1 MSEFEKNTIHEA
13 MKALESSSF
22 LSAAKALEDSSLF
35 ATMKSFENSSAVK
48 AMKALENSSFLRAA
62 KALENSSLFA
72 TMKSFENSSAVK
84 AMKALENSSFLSA
97 AKVFENS
104 SLGSTI
110 RALQDSSRFASFN
123 ELAERFSSQN
133 VGPLTLSEA
142 YQFVT
147 ESYLQTSGTSEIDR
161 LEELT
166 GNVAHSVQ
174 KAPGGALSKEFYLGL
189 VLSLFL
195 FWLSQISSTQ
205 SEEKMLL
212 RIQQLETTISQQL
225 TELKTDEG
233 IETFYVVDRA
243 VKLRVKPNTDSGVI
257 NILYPNA
264 KVKLIT
270 RSSQWIRIEYFDYTE
285 NVYVS
290 GWAFK
295 KYLTI
300 LNPKKKKQ

>member
-1 MSEFEKNTIHEA
+1 MSELKKNTIHEA
-13 MKALESSSF
+13 MKAIENSSA
-22 LSAAKALEDSSLF
+22 LRAAKAFEDSSLI

-48 AMKALENSSFLRAA
+48 AMKALENSSAWRAA
-62 KALENSSLFA
+62 KD
-72 TMKSFENSSAVK
+72 
-84 AMKALENSSFLSA
+84 
-97 AKVFENS
+97 FENS
-104 SLGSTI
+104 SLISTI

-123 ELAERFSSQN
+123 ELAERFSSKN

-147 ESYLQTSGTSEIDR
+147 ENYLQTSSSTEIDR

-166 GNVAHSVQ
+166 ANVDHRVQ
-174 KAPGGALSKEFYLGL
+174 KAPDGALSKEFYLSL

-212 RIQQLETTISQQL
+212 RIQQFETTISQQL
-225 TELKTDEG
+225 SELKTDEG
-233 IETFYVVDRA
+233 RETFYVVDRA
-243 VKLRVKPNTDSGVI
+243 VKLRVKPNTNSEVI

-295 KYLTI
+295 KYLII
-300 LNPKKKKQ
+300 LNPKKKK